1 LINRAQFRILGAVQA
16 LVDGRPAA
24 LGAPKQRALLA
35 VLLLHEGAVVS
46 RDRLVDAIWGADPP
60 ASAIQSLQVYV
71 HGLRRALG
79 ADRIQTEGAG
89 YRIRLEDA
97 ELDLERFERLVE
109 QGRRALEAGDPED
122 AADELRGALG
132 LWRGS
137 ALGDLLPESPL
148 AAEAGRIEEL
158 RLAALELRNEAEL
171 ACGRHDT
178 LIAEL
183 EALVAEHPY
192 REPFREQQ
200 ILALY
205 RAGRQK
211 EALAAF
217 REARQTFAAELGI
230 EPGRRLQDLERAILR
245 HDPALAAPAPRAR
258 AALRLP
264 APPTPLIGRQLEIAA
279 VAALLREEG
288 ARLVTLTGPGGTGK
302 TRLALAVAEAL
313 APEVRDGVVFVDL
326 AAVSDADLLASAIA
340 EALGIPEDEGP
351 PVRSVAGHLRTKR
364 LLLVLDNLEQL
375 LPASPVVAEL
385 LSAAPRLLVLAT
397 SRAALRLAAEHE
409 YPVPPFAPPDEGL
422 PFEELVRGDAVRLFA
437 ARARAVDVSFQLT
450 EENAPSV
457 AHICRRLDGLPL
469 AIELAAARTRLL
481 PPRAMSERLDRALD
495 VLVGGPRDVPLRQ
508 RTLRATLDWSHEALA
523 EGERALFARLAAFAG
538 GCTLEAAD
546 AVCSEDGGDVLEPL
560 SVLVDVNLVRSSP
573 GIDGRPRFTLLETI
587 REYALERLAETGDED
602 RVRERHCRYLVAWA
616 EQAYETLVS
625 GGAGEAVYATLDVE
639 HDNFRAALAWTAHA
653 GEVELEVRLSVAL
666 RQFWIVRGHL
676 AEGRRYF
683 SRAVAD
689 TVEAGPRLRADAL
702 LHGAQFPYRQG
713 DLAEA
718 KAWWGEALDL
728 LRELGD
734 AAGIARCAAELGA
747 VAYSEGDLDRSA
759 QLYDEARTR
768 FRELGDEMRFAI
780 CAGNVAEIAIM
791 QGDLEAAVRH
801 GEEAAAIQRK
811 LGEEDGL
818 AMSLHGLARARQQ
831 LGDLD
836 GARRL
841 FAECLVTARGLGF
854 REAIANCVEGAAEVT
869 LADGDPEQA
878 ARLYLVARRSLDDTG
893 AQLQGPEAEG
903 YARTAVALRERLGAV
918 DLAAIEQRT
927 SSLQLEDVVEEAI
940 AALQH

>member
-1 LINRAQFRILGAVQA
+1 MINRAQFRILGAVQA

-35 VLLLHEGAVVS
+35 VLLLHRGGVVS
-46 RDRLVDAIWGADPP
+46 RDRLVDLIWGADPP

-79 ADRIQTEGAG
+79 ADRIETEGAG
-89 YRIRLEDA
+89 YRIRLEDG
-97 ELDLERFERLVE
+97 ELDLERFERLVG
-109 QGRRALEAGDPED
+109 QGRRALEAGDPEN
-122 AADELRGALG
+122 AADELREALG

-137 ALGDLLPESPL
+137 ALGDLPLESPL
-148 AAEAGRIEEL
+148 AAEAGRVEEL

-171 ACGRHDT
+171 ACGRHDA

-200 ILALY
+200 MLALY

-211 EALAAF
+211 EALEAF
-217 REARQTFAAELGI
+217 REARRTFDAELGV

-245 HDPALAAPAPRAR
+245 HEPALAAPTPRAR

-313 APEVRDGVVFVDL
+313 GPEVRDGVFFVDL
-326 AAVSDADLLASAIA
+326 AAVWDGDLFAPAIA
-340 EALGIPEDEGP
+340 EALAVPESDEP
-351 PVRSVAGHLRTKR
+351 PARSLADHLGTKR

-375 LPASPVVAEL
+375 LPAIAVIAEL

-397 SRAALRLAAEHE
+397 SRAALRLSAEHE
-409 YPVPPFAPPDEGL
+409 YPVPPFARPDEGL

-437 ARARAVDVSFQLT
+437 GRARAVDPSFQLT

-469 AIELAAARTRLL
+469 AIELAAARSRLL
-481 PPRAMSERLDRALD
+481 PPRAMADRLDRSLD
-495 VLVGGPRDVPLRQ
+495 MLVGGPRDAPTRQ
-508 RTLRATLDWSHEALA
+508 RTLRATLDWSHEALGEA
-523 EGERALFARLAAFAG
+523 ERAVFARLAVFAG
-538 GCTLEAAD
+538 GCTLEAAE
-546 AVCSEDGGDVLEPL
+546 AVCGENGGAVLAPL
-560 SVLVDVNLVRSSP
+560 SNLVDVNLVQSGP
-573 GIDGRPRFTLLETI
+573 GIDGRARFTLLETI
-587 REYALERLAETGDED
+587 REYALERLTEMGDED
-602 RVRERHCRYLVAWA
+602 RVRERHCRHLVAQA

-625 GGAGEAVYATLDVE
+625 GGVGEAVYATLDVE

-653 GEVELEVRLSVAL
+653 GEVELEVRLAVAL

-683 SRAVAD
+683 GRAVAD
-689 TVEAGPRLRADAL
+689 TAEAGARLRADAL
-702 LHGAQFPYRQG
+702 QHGAQFPYRQG

-734 AAGIARCAAELGA
+734 AAGIARCAGELGA
-747 VAYSEGDLDRSA
+747 VAYSEGDLARSTR
-759 QLYDEARTR
+759 LYDEAGAR
-768 FRELGDEMRFAI
+768 FRELGDEMRLAI

-818 AMSLHGLARARQQ
+818 AMSLHGLARARQR

-836 GARRL
+836 AARRL
-841 FAECLVTARGLGF
+841 YAECLVTARGLGF
-854 REAIANCVEGAAEVT
+854 REAIANCVEGAAEVI
-869 LADGDPEQA
+869 LADGDPEGA
-878 ARLYLVARRSLDDTG
+878 ARLYLVARRSLDETG
-893 AQLQGPEAEG
+893 VQLQGPEAED
-903 YARTAVALRERLGAV
+903 YARTAAALHERLGAV
-918 DLAAIEQRT
+918 GLTAIEQRT
-927 SSLQLEDVVEEAI
+927 SGLRLEDVVDEAI
-940 AALQH
+940 ATLNR